1 MRQNMISIQN
11 LDFSYPDNTP
21 VFKNFT
27 WNIKESE
34 TWSVLGLSGSG
45 KTTLLYLLSG
55 LIKEDWG
62 ELQIAGSKI
71 TRPRPKTGFIMQDQG
86 LLPWATVE
94 NNIKLGFKIRK
105 FYGSDGK
112 HSPADS
118 KFNKKLE
125 SEAVEY
131 WLERLSISNLRNKFP
146 AQISGGQKQRT
157 AIARTMVLKPD
168 LLLMDEPFGSLDI
181 KTRESLQ
188 NLILDLDRESMVTR
202 ITVTHNLEEAVYL
215 GKKIIVLQRTRQ
227 EGLIF
232 KNPGA
237 GPTDYKSS
245 NDYTKTCTR
254 LLKVMESLK

>member
-1 MRQNMISIQN
+1 MISIQN
-11 LDFSYPDNTP
+11 LNFSYPDNTP
-21 VFKNFT
+21 VFKNFA
-27 WNIKESE
+27 WNIKERE

-55 LIKEDWG
+55 LIKEDQG
-62 ELQIAGSKI
+62 KLQVAGSKI
-71 TRPRPKTGFIMQDQG
+71 TRPRPKTGFIMQDHG
-86 LLPWATVE
+86 LLPWSTVE
-94 NNIKLGFKIRK
+94 KNIKLGFKIRK
-105 FYGSDGK
+105 FYGPDGK

-125 SEAVEY
+125 TKTVEY

-146 AQISGGQKQRT
+146 TQISGGQKQRT
-157 AIARTMVLKPD
+157 AIARTMVLQPD

-181 KTRESLQ
+181 KTRDSLQ

-215 GKKIIVLQRTRQ
+215 GKKIIVLQGTGK

-232 KNPGA
+232 ENTGA
-237 GPTDYKSS
+237 GSTNYKSS
-245 NDYTKTCTR
+245 DDYTKMCMR
-254 LLKVMESLK
+254 LQKVMESLK